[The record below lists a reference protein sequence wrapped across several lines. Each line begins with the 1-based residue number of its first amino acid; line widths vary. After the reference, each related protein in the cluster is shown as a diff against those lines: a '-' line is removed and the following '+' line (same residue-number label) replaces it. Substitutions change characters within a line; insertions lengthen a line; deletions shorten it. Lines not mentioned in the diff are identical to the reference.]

1 MKIRELDDGS
11 EELEGWE
18 AVEAEPRSAEA
29 DESWEKVEGAGR
41 GRSGG
46 GSGEADP
53 WEREDVGVSRVDGG
67 EVEPRGWEW
76 VWEEVGG
83 SCEHDGVR
91 GVDEMLLV
99 PPSEREGERGI
110 SGEPYG
116 VRGVDEMP
124 PALPSGREEE
134 RGVGGEMV
142 SDGRDEA
149 GSLGVKRAFVE
160 VFARAL
166 FYPTVMLNYGRSLIE
181 PEFHWWDRIDKDIWI
196 GAVPF
201 PSHVTRLKELG
212 ITGVVTL
219 TEPFETLV
227 PKCAY
232 ERHGMDHLEI
242 PTTDYVYAPSKEN
255 IDKALDFI
263 HKNATEGGSTLVHCK
278 AGRARSATIV
288 LCYLI
293 KYKNMTP
300 EAALAR
306 AKSVRTR
313 VKLATAQW
321 QAVKEFNS
329 SLVDVG
335 EDVSQ
340 DVDDDGI
347 DTLQGA

>member
-18 AVEAEPRSAEA
+18 AVEAEPRSGEA

-41 GRSGG
+41 GRSG
-46 GSGEADP
+46 SGEADP
-53 WEREDVGVSRVDGG
+53 WAREEGGVSRVDGG
-67 EVEPRGWEW
+67 EVEPCGWEW

-83 SCEHDGVR
+83 SCASGEQDGVIGVSGEPGGVR
-91 GVDEMLLV
+91 GA
-99 PPSEREGERGI
+99 
-110 SGEPYG
+110 
-116 VRGVDEMP
+116 DEMP
-124 PALPSGREEE
+124 LALPSEREEE
-134 RGVGGEMV
+134 RGVGGEV
-142 SDGRDEA
+142 VAVPDGHHEA
-149 GSLGVKRAFVE
+149 GGEVVKRAFVE

-181 PEFHWWDRIDKDIWI
+181 TEFNWWDRIDKDIWI

-201 PSHVTRLKELG
+201 PSHVPRLKELG

-232 ERHGMDHLEI
+232 ELHGMDHLEI
-242 PTTDYVYAPSKEN
+242 PTTDYVYAPSKEK

-293 KYKNMTP
+293 KYKKMTP

-313 VKLATAQW
+313 VKLAAAQW